1 MSGSGPLVAFSI
13 AAYNAASTLGATLE
27 SLLAQTSPAWCAV
40 VVDDG
45 SDDGTVE
52 LARAFASRDARIAVR
67 AQGRRGPAAA
77 RELGVSVSRSEAVCF
92 LDSDDMVDP
101 AFVEL
106 VSEAL
111 ADGADAVATG
121 FRWIG
126 PRGEDLNWSSV
137 PSRRDTDP
145 EVLLTQNAL
154 PIGSVAIRRE
164 CLERLRERGPLF
176 DQTRLCQDWDLL
188 LALSALGARW
198 APPVEGVLF
207 RYRLREG
214 SMIGDLRRLWEDGV
228 RLIEDEAHQRMIA
241 GPVVPELIRPW
252 SLRCLARATVRGDGP
267 LLREIGEKLISV
279 GPEELPMFRS
289 ALEWAYCLEHR
300 IGPDQAEAHAEQW
313 RAHAARA
320 LRSFKGAERI
330 AGTLCWGDGRWRALA
345 RHVQGVAGEARRVV
359 VYGAGRNGR
368 AFAAA
373 WANEGGAAEAL
384 RWIDDHPGADPPGER
399 ICAEDLSAADV
410 VVVTPDDRAAIL
422 DALGHRFEGFV
433 VTPDL
438 HASRPARAG

>member
-1 MSGSGPLVAFSI
+1 MSGSEPLVAFSI
-13 AAYNAASTLGATLE
+13 AAYNAGSTIGATLE
-27 SLLAQTSPAWCAV
+27 SLLAQTSPSWCAV

-52 LARAFASRDARIAVR
+52 IASAFASRDSRIAVR

-77 RELGVSVSRSEAVCF
+77 RELGVSVSRSESVCF
-92 LDSDDMVDP
+92 LDSDDLVDP
-101 AFVEL
+101 VFVER
-106 VSEAL
+106 VSEAIGN
-111 ADGADAVATG
+111 GADAVATG

-126 PRGEDLNWSSV
+126 PRGEDLRWSSV

-145 EVLLTQNAL
+145 DVLLTHNAL
-154 PIGSVAIRRE
+154 PIGSVCIRRA
-164 CLERLRERGPLF
+164 CLEHIRERGPLF

-188 LALSALGARW
+188 LALATMGIRW
-198 APPVEGVLF
+198 APPVERALF
-207 RYRLREG
+207 SYRLREG

-279 GPEELPMFRS
+279 GPEEAPMLRG

-300 IGPDQAEAHAEQW
+300 IGPHDADAHSEAW
-313 RAHAARA
+313 REHAARA

-330 AGTLCWGDGRWRALA
+330 AATLSWGDGRWRTLA
-345 RHVQGVAGEARRVV
+345 RHVHGVAGESRRVV

-373 WANEGGAAEAL
+373 WANEGGTADSL
-384 RWIDDHPGADPPGER
+384 RWIDDHPAADPPGER
-399 ICAEDLSAADV
+399 ICVEDLSAADI

-422 DALGHRFEGFV
+422 DALGQRFDGLV